1 MNQENLVFI
10 TITSIMFLILVIL
23 ISYLV
28 LGILIGFKT
37 ANVIM
42 TTVFKI
48 KLSRFKNNQ
57 ARQVLIK
64 ALFVVTQQKHY
75 QIKPEVLLKLLQECH
90 YFSWQNLFTLGI
102 AISMNK
108 NSKTNL
114 ISHTALKQALWQR
127 YAILLLTVK
136 NPKNVL

>member
-1 MNQENLVFI
+1 MNQEDLVFI
-10 TITSIMFLILVIL
+10 TITSIIFLILVIL

-28 LGILIGFKT
+28 LDILIGFKT
-37 ANVIM
+37 TNVIIA
-42 TTVFKI
+42 TIFKI

-64 ALFVVTQQKHY
+64 ALFVATQQKHY
-75 QIKPEVLLKLLQECH
+75 QIKPEILLKLLQECH

-102 AISMNK
+102 AISK
-108 NSKTNL
+108 NTKTKL

-127 YAILLLTVK
+127 YAILLLTVQS
-136 NPKNVL
+136 PKNVL

>member
-1 MNQENLVFI
+1 MNQEDLVFI
-10 TITSIMFLILVIL
+10 IITSIIFLILVIL

-28 LGILIGFKT
+28 LGILLGFKT
-37 ANVIM
+37 ANVIIA
-42 TTVFKI
+42 TVFKI

-136 NPKNVL
+136 NPKNVI

>member
-37 ANVIM
+37 ANVIIA
-42 TTVFKI
+42 TVFKI

-64 ALFVVTQQKHY
+64 ALFVATQQKHY
-75 QIKPEVLLKLLQECH
+75 QIKPEILLELLQECH

>member
-1 MNQENLVFI
+1 MNQEDLVFI
-10 TITSIMFLILVIL
+10 TITSIIFLILVIL

-28 LGILIGFKT
+28 LGILISFKT
-37 ANVIM
+37 TNVIIA
-42 TTVFKI
+42 TVFKI

-64 ALFVVTQQKHY
+64 ALFVAAQQKHY
-75 QIKPEVLLKLLQECH
+75 EIKSEVLLKLLQECH

-108 NSKTNL
+108 NAKTSL

-136 NPKNVL
+136 SPKNVL

>member
-1 MNQENLVFI
+1 MNQEDLVFI
-10 TITSIMFLILVIL
+10 MITSIIFLILVIL

-37 ANVIM
+37 TNVIIA
-42 TTVFKI
+42 TVLKI

-75 QIKPEVLLKLLQECH
+75 QIEPEILLKLLQECH

-102 AISMNK
+102 AISRNK
-108 NSKTNL
+108 NAKTNL